1 MVRPFSLLSW
11 KQLSF
16 IEVFSKNEIENG
28 VENSTLCIFSPPP
41 FSRDRFLSSYT
52 QIPVEAYVQRVFFSV
67 CLIFPIRKIPLMA
80 FCFQIFLCFCEVIIG
95 FMWSVIV
102 LWLQLEWKMSFFIFA
117 WKLRYTFVFQCQFI
131 EPVFMLVLIT
141 ESQNYRGWER
151 PPKSSSPTSYL
162 PPIFPH

>member
-1 MVRPFSLLSW
+1 MKQRMEWRTVPFAFLALHPSLEIDFSLHIH
-11 KQLSF
+11 KFQQKPMF
-16 IEVFSKNEIENG
+16 RGF
-28 VENSTLCIFSPPP
+28 
-41 FSRDRFLSSYT
+41 
-52 QIPVEAYVQRVFFSV
+52 FFSV

-102 LWLQLEWKMSFFIFA
+102 LWLQLEGKMSFFIFA